1 MMNTQ
6 ISPEEY
12 LKNRVQDQIDWYD
25 RKSGIL
31 KKRYRRMK
39 AATILLGI
47 SIPVVVSLSNMADG
61 LKYVAGGLGAIISGL
76 EGISGML
83 KDKDNYLAYRATR
96 EALMREKMLF
106 TAAAGPYE
114 KAQQAFARFVANC
127 EGIMAHEHAGWF
139 QTFQE
144 ENKSSKTA

>member
-1 MMNTQ
+1 MNTQ
-6 ISPEEY
+6 IAPEEY

-39 AATILLGI
+39 VATILLGI
-47 SIPVVVSLSNMADG
+47 SVPVVVSLSNTADW
-61 LKYVAGGLGAIISGL
+61 LKYVAGGLGALVSGM

-114 KAQQAFARFVANC
+114 KTEGAFARFVANC
-127 EGIMAHEHAGWF
+127 EGIMANEHSGWF
-139 QTFQE
+139 QTFKE
-144 ENKSSKTA
+144 EEKSSQTA